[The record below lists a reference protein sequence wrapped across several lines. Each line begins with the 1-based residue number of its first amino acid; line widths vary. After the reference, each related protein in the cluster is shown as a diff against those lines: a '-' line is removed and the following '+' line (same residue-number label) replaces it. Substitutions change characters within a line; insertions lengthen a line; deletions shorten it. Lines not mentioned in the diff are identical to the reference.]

1 MEILRFT
8 ASWCSPCK
16 SLAKNIEE
24 LNHPIKITTL
34 DLDDNLVMAQK
45 YNIRSVPTMVAI
57 KGGVEIGRKSGS
69 LTTSQLKEWFESLS
83 DHV

>member
-16 SLAKNIEE
+16 LLAKNIEE
-24 LNHPIKITTL
+24 LNYPIKMTAF

-57 KGGVEIGRKSGS
+57 KGGMEIGRKSGA
-69 LTTSQLKEWFESLS
+69 LTPSQLKNWFESLS

>member
-16 SLAKNIEE
+16 ILAKNIEL
-24 LNHPIKITTL
+24 LNHPTKIKAI

-45 YNIRSVPTMVAI
+45 YSIRSVPTMVAI
-57 KGGVEIGRKSGS
+57 RNGAEIGRKSGA
-69 LTTSQLKEWFESLS
+69 LTVPQLREWFESLS
-83 DHV
+83 DHG